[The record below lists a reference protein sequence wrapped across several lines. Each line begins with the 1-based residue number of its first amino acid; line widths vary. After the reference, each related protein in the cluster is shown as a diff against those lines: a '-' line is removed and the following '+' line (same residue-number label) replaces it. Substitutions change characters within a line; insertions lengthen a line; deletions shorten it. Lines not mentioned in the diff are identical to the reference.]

1 VAATHAVPPGAP
13 ERSCTSFD
21 DPELG
26 EGQIGEPSFPSRGDE
41 FAAYRI
47 RPEPQGQASTADL
60 IGIRR
65 GPIVAAISYIAT
77 GFIDTDHD
85 EEIVDRALAK
95 IDDALTLQ
103 HSIAGR

>member
-1 VAATHAVPPGAP
+1 VAATYAVPPGAP

-21 DPELG
+21 DLELG
-26 EGQIGEPSFPSRGDE
+26 EGQIGELSFPARGDE
-41 FAAYRI
+41 LAAYRI
-47 RPEPQGQASTADL
+47 RAGSQGQAFSADL

-77 GFIDTDHD
+77 GLIDTDHD

-95 IDDALTLQ
+95 IDDALT
-103 HSIAGR
+103 